1 MCVMILI
8 GSGSGYS
15 QIRITAHSQSI
26 KEGSHPSNKLLH
38 RNSIE
43 ITGIVLLADR
53 RFTTRY
59 EELPRTFIEPT
70 ANVLHTFQQ

>member
-26 KEGSHPSNKLLH
+26 KDDIILDVNNKKVM
-38 RNSIE
+38 NPIQ
-43 ITGIVLLADR
+43 IK
-53 RFTTRY
+53 
-59 EELPRTFIEPT
+59 
-70 ANVLHTFQQ
+70 